1 MKNIGIF
8 NKLICIII
16 CQSGIMKR
24 SKNIFNSMIAPENLL
39 ESEGNRENKIGE
51 LPINSNWL
59 KGVRA

>member
-1 MKNIGIF
+1 
-8 NKLICIII
+8 
-16 CQSGIMKR
+16 
-24 SKNIFNSMIAPENLL
+24 MIAPENLL